1 MKHVIVLS
9 IPDWGV
15 TPFADGQDR
24 KLIAQQVDAFN
35 AANETITDRHNIYYI
50 NVTGLTR
57 EAIADKS
64 LLAPDGLHPSG
75 KEYARWAEEIKR
87 KITR

>member
-1 MKHVIVLS
+1 
-9 IPDWGV
+9 V
-15 TPFADGQDR
+15 TPFADGQEPE
-24 KLIAQQVDAFN
+24 LIAQQVDAFTLPMRPSRIDN
-35 AANETITDRHNIYYI
+35 NIYYI